1 MDFLSKSGDRLLTGV
16 VLIVFA
22 TILLLSGLGF
32 FDEYLLGQELDIL
45 ASFLLLI
52 IGSAMVFSEANKHG
66 YYHDHDKISVKVVHD
81 D

>member
-1 MDFLSKSGDRLLTGV
+1 MRFLSSSGDRLLTGV

-52 IGSAMVFSEANKHG
+52 IGSAMVFSEANKHEHILDRRRTH
-66 YYHDHDKISVKVVHD
+66 YHDD
-81 D
+81 